1 MTLRWGSNIGGN
13 TRTAVSI
20 FSDMDGLNVLSEGLL
35 GGIGGLLIP
44 IGCSLHRS
52 GALGLSQG
60 ALGTG
65 SCKKIIV

>member
-1 MTLRWGSNIGGN
+1 
-13 TRTAVSI
+13 
-20 FSDMDGLNVLSEGLL
+20 MDGLNVLSEGLL